1 MTLHADGV
9 YRCDR
14 CGTALPNDSVTVCA
28 HITDL
33 NPNDPS
39 DIRHFHLCVD
49 RPDPES
55 DGKTI
60 QGCRDHV
67 LTKRALRHFHDTK
80 D

>member
-1 MTLHADGV
+1 MTMNLDGSFT
-9 YRCDR
+9 CDR
-14 CGTALPNDSVTVCA
+14 CGTVLPNNSITVCA
-28 HITDL
+28 HITEL
-33 NPNDPS
+33 NPDDPS

-49 RPDPES
+49 RPDA

-67 LTKRALRHFHDTK
+67 LTKRALRHFHETK

>member
-1 MTLHADGV
+1 MTMHPDGSCS
-9 YRCDR
+9 CDR
-14 CGTALPNDSVTVCA
+14 CGAVLPNDSVTVCA

-33 NPNDPS
+33 NPDDPG

-49 RPDPES
+49 RLDA

-60 QGCRDHV
+60 SGCRDHV